1 VTLSGG
7 IAGIALAVALGLGI
21 DAWAARTGQQLFFF
35 STRLLA
41 GALAFSVLL
50 GTASAAYA
58 TVRVVRLSPADAIR
72 RGGW

>member
-1 VTLSGG
+1 MRAERAAILATL
-7 IAGIALAVALGLGI
+7 ALALGLGI

-35 STRLLA
+35 SPRLLA
-41 GALAFSVLL
+41 GSLTFSIVL
-50 GTASAAYA
+50 GTAAAFYA